1 MLEKCRKIVEITKK
15 KVYDVVYM
23 NIMRIV
29 YLKSDKSGFIGLK
42 EGAMKLVEGFCV
54 RKILDETI
62 IIPTGKAAHCLS
74 GLIAVN
80 ETGEFLFQLLQTE
93 QTKGSLVA
101 ELLHEFEVEK
111 EIAEADVE
119 AFVNVLIENEMLE
132 TE

>member
-1 MLEKCRKIVEITKK
+1 
-15 KVYDVVYM
+15 
-23 NIMRIV
+23 
-29 YLKSDKSGFIGLK
+29 
-42 EGAMKLVEGFCV
+42 MKLVEGFCI

-93 QTKGSLVA
+93 QTIDSLVA
-101 ELLHEFEVEK
+101 EMLNEFEVDTET
-111 EIAEADVE
+111 AEVGVK
-119 AFVNVLIENEMLE
+119 AFVKVLTDNGMLE